1 MYKDVPII
9 CETVVYTYSKYITC
23 ITCINFEFYLLFL
36 MTLVVELLSYKM
48 VFEKYQRI
56 PLCLISHSLFQER
69 FYELDIS
76 QKV

>member
-48 VFEKYQRI
+48 VFEKY
-56 PLCLISHSLFQER
+56 
-69 FYELDIS
+69 
-76 QKV
+76 